1 MPRYSLPDDIVQK
14 HTMKKL
20 LLSITTAAL
29 GLLALPGFAQTSAVP
44 APMPAPVPVIANDT
58 LYKAFGEKP
67 GLAKLVED
75 FHIRLLADPRTG
87 PHFKPVNAQNIKEQL
102 TDQFCKVTGG
112 PCVYKGADM
121 KSAHINLDINKSDFN
136 ALVEVLQLSMDA
148 QGVGF
153 GAQRQL
159 LARLA
164 PMHRDVITVK

>member
-1 MPRYSLPDDIVQK
+1 
-14 HTMKKL
+14 MKKRL
-20 LLSITTAAL
+20 LPITIVAI
-29 GLLALPGFAQTSAVP
+29 GLLALPGFAQTSAAP
-44 APMPAPVPVIANDT
+44 ATLPAATDDA
-58 LYKAFGEKP
+58 LFKAFGERP
-67 GLAKLVED
+67 GLARLVED
-75 FHIRLLADPRTG
+75 FHVRLLADPRTG

-121 KSAHINLDINKSDFN
+121 KSAHSNLDITKSDFN
-136 ALVEVLQLSMDA
+136 ALVEVLQSSMEA

-153 GAQRQL
+153 SAQRQL

>member
-1 MPRYSLPDDIVQK
+1 
-14 HTMKKL
+14 MKKL
-20 LLSITTAAL
+20 LLSIATAAM
-29 GLLALPGFAQTSAVP
+29 GLLAWPGFAQTSAVP
-44 APMPAPVPVIANDT
+44 ATPMAATNDS

-67 GLAKLVED
+67 GLARLVDD

-87 PHFKPVNAQNIKEQL
+87 PHFKPVNAQNIKDQL

-121 KSAHINLDINKSDFN
+121 KSAHSNLDITKSDFN